1 LPVVGA
7 LYFTTTKKL
16 PATTLVIANE
26 AKQSSVILI
35 WIASSLFG
43 LLAMTVLS
51 RSDSKA
57 T

>member
-7 LYFTTTKKL
+7 LYFTTTKL
-16 PATTLVIANE
+16 FATTLVIANE

-43 LLAMTVLS
+43 ILAMTVLS